1 MKSLPLS
8 DQLASGQTYSIL
20 SSLRIKT
27 CPVDSDCLEAHLA
40 KQANARQGARRW
52 SHLGLDQAGVPAVGC
67 DGKAAPVFS
76 SAMLETASTLRS

>member
-40 KQANARQGARRW
+40 KQANARQGARRR
-52 SHLGLDQAGVPAVGC
+52 SHFG
-67 DGKAAPVFS
+67 
-76 SAMLETASTLRS
+76 